1 MPRGRAMWKGHL
13 RLSLVSIPVELY
25 NAVESAASITFNQI
39 HKPTG
44 KRISYSKTV
53 AGIGEVNAEDIVK
66 GYAVDKDTYVL
77 IEPKE
82 IEAVKVESRKTIEL
96 KEFVDFREI
105 DARFIERPYYLVPQ
119 EDEGAA
125 EGYLVIKEALERSGK
140 VGLGQIT
147 MGGREHLIAV
157 APVGRGLV
165 VEMLRYANE
174 VRPERSYFGEIP
186 DLDLDEEMVEL
197 ASQIITRKDSKF
209 DPSKYEDTYAVA
221 LQELVAKKAKGQKIT
236 APTAEPRPSGTNVI
250 DLMSALKRSLEKG
263 KDKEK
268 GPAKSPPSKKKPPA
282 KKRARG

>member
-1 MPRGRAMWKGHL
+1 MPRGRAIWKGHL

-25 NAVESAASITFNQI
+25 NAVDSAASISFNQI
-39 HKPTG
+39 HKPSG
-44 KRISYSKTV
+44 KRISYTKTV
-53 AGIGEVNAEDIVK
+53 AGLGEVKSEDIVK

-77 IEPKE
+77 VEPRE
-82 IEAVKVESRKTIEL
+82 IEALKVESRKTIEL

-105 DARFIERPYYLVPQ
+105 DARYIERPYYLVPQ

-147 MGGREHLIAV
+147 IAGREHLIAV

-186 DLDLDEEMVEL
+186 DMTLDEEMVEL
-197 ASQIITRKDSKF
+197 ATQIITRKDSRF
-209 DPSKYEDTYAVA
+209 DPAKYADTYAAA
-221 LQELVAKKAKGQKIT
+221 LQDLVAKKAKGQKIT
-236 APTAEPRPSGTNVI
+236 APVAEPRPSGANVI
-250 DLMSALKRSLEKG
+250 DLMSALKRSLGKG
-263 KDKEK
+263 KEK
-268 GPAKSPPSKKKPPA
+268 APAKAASARKKPPA
-282 KKRARG
+282 KKRAKG